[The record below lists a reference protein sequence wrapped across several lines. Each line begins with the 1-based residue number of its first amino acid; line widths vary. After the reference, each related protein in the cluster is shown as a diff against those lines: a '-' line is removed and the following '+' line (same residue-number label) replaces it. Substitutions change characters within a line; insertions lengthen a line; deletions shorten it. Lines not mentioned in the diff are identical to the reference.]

1 MVRPNERK
9 RLTNVFVIAIGILL
23 VVGGYILIGIM
34 SVLPSS
40 DNTTRA
46 LVMLAILVIISSI
59 AQLATFAMIA
69 NGRAEGGKS
78 R

>member
-1 MVRPNERK
+1 MITLIKSHER
-9 RLTNVFVIAIGILL
+9 RSLANIFVVAIGILP
-23 VVGGYILIGIM
+23 VAGGYILIGIM

-40 DNTTRA
+40 DNITKA

-59 AQLATFAMIA
+59 AQLATLSMIA
-69 NGRAEGGKS
+69 SGRDK